1 VNRPIFLLGS
11 PSSSI
16 VAKFRRIL
24 VILIGGIALTVATF
38 YFSYQRMGAVRDSIE
53 HVYGQRQTLAHIET
67 DVLSSLILLDSV
79 LNDGNDKAVGEL
91 MALNETVLTLFIR
104 FQEAAHKYDFSYDVE
119 LAMEYE
125 PVLWKIRNDFYR
137 TLALYRKGEYD
148 AANKIRWTELRI
160 GLAIFLRFIE
170 SSERIRD
177 IDLID
182 QKAKLVLLKRELA
195 WTTAVIVGL
204 VLVVSFVLASILGGK
219 VTTPIIKLSDLM
231 REISEQHDLTL
242 RAEVFSED
250 ETGWL
255 ARSLN
260 TMLDRTQ
267 AAEASLK
274 EKGVELKH
282 RVFELEEARDQL
294 EAQKSDLANLAE
306 DFALARDQAQA
317 ANHAKSEFLATM
329 SHEIRTPMNGV
340 LGMTGLL
347 LDSNLTEEQRRFAQ
361 TARQSAEALLT
372 IINDILDF
380 SKLEAGK
387 LDLEDVDFNFDRE
400 VDHVIALVGARA
412 SDKGIEVCMER
423 GTGLPK
429 WLRADSGRLR
439 QILLNLVGNAIKFTE
454 QGSVTISA
462 SHRMLDGEALE
473 LHCEV
478 RDTGIGIPADVQEK
492 LFSQF
497 AQAGSSTSRKYGG
510 TGLGLS
516 ICRQLA
522 ELMGGEIGVESAPGE
537 GSTFW
542 FTIRCKLGEP
552 THGAEVDLGS
562 QATVAIGALRILVAE
577 DNHVN
582 QMLMIAL
589 LGKTGHHVDVVGNG
603 LEAVRAVQTAAY
615 DLVLMDV
622 QMPEMDGPTAT
633 KEIRR
638 LVGEVRDIPIIALTA
653 NAMAGHREEYLA
665 AGMNDYVSKPIEPT
679 ALFKAIA
686 RACGHE
692 DVVPEAVDQLLGAI
706 GDEIFQKALGLLP
719 GESERLLAD
728 IQWALRKGDLSTARQ
743 HAHSLKGTGNRG
755 TGYRRD

>member
-1 VNRPIFLLGS
+1 MNRPIFLLGS

-125 PVLWKIRNDFYR
+125 PVLWKIRKDFYR

-347 LDSNLTEEQRRFAQ
+347 LDSNLTEEQLRFARAAQ
-361 TARQSAEALLT
+361 QSAKALLT

-380 SKLEAGK
+380 SKLKAGK
-387 LDLEDVDFNFDRE
+387 LDLEDVDFNLDRE
-400 VDHVIALVGARA
+400 VDHVIALVVARA
-412 SDKGIEVCMER
+412 SGKGIEIRAER
-423 GTGLPK
+423 GAGLPK

-492 LFSQF
+492 LFDKF
-497 AQAGSSTSRKYGG
+497 TQADSSTSRKYGG

-516 ICRQLA
+516 ICKQLT

-577 DNHVN
+577 NNHVN
-582 QMLMIAL
+582 QMLLIAL

-603 LEAVRAVQTAAY
+603 LEAVRAVQTAPY

-686 RACGHE
+686 RACGHD

-755 TGYRRD
+755 TGNRRD

>member
-53 HVYGQRQTLAHIET
+53 HVYSQRQTLAHIET

-79 LNDGNDKAVGEL
+79 LNDGNDKAVGKL

-170 SSERIRD
+170 SSDRIRD

-274 EKGVELKH
+274 EKGVE
-282 RVFELEEARDQL
+282 
-294 EAQKSDLANLAE
+294 
-306 DFALARDQAQA
+306 
-317 ANHAKSEFLATM
+317 
-329 SHEIRTPMNGV
+329 
-340 LGMTGLL
+340 
-347 LDSNLTEEQRRFAQ
+347 
-361 TARQSAEALLT
+361 
-372 IINDILDF
+372 
-380 SKLEAGK
+380 
-387 LDLEDVDFNFDRE
+387 
-400 VDHVIALVGARA
+400 
-412 SDKGIEVCMER
+412 
-423 GTGLPK
+423 
-429 WLRADSGRLR
+429 
-439 QILLNLVGNAIKFTE
+439 
-454 QGSVTISA
+454 
-462 SHRMLDGEALE
+462 
-473 LHCEV
+473 
-478 RDTGIGIPADVQEK
+478 
-492 LFSQF
+492 
-497 AQAGSSTSRKYGG
+497 
-510 TGLGLS
+510 
-516 ICRQLA
+516 
-522 ELMGGEIGVESAPGE
+522 
-537 GSTFW
+537 
-542 FTIRCKLGEP
+542 
-552 THGAEVDLGS
+552 
-562 QATVAIGALRILVAE
+562 
-577 DNHVN
+577 
-582 QMLMIAL
+582 
-589 LGKTGHHVDVVGNG
+589 
-603 LEAVRAVQTAAY
+603 
-615 DLVLMDV
+615 
-622 QMPEMDGPTAT
+622 
-633 KEIRR
+633 
-638 LVGEVRDIPIIALTA
+638 
-653 NAMAGHREEYLA
+653 
-665 AGMNDYVSKPIEPT
+665 
-679 ALFKAIA
+679 
-686 RACGHE
+686 
-692 DVVPEAVDQLLGAI
+692 
-706 GDEIFQKALGLLP
+706 
-719 GESERLLAD
+719 
-728 IQWALRKGDLSTARQ
+728 
-743 HAHSLKGTGNRG
+743 
-755 TGYRRD
+755 